1 MPKPAM
7 KNGNNTCKK
16 IMYHFSLGESLF
28 DAIKSVVL
36 KLKFDVELVSAFEV

>member
-16 IMYHFSLGESLF
+16 TMYHFSLDESLF

-36 KLKFDVELVSAFEV
+36 KLKFDVESGSAF